1 MKILLFFMSVII
13 FGQNIKLEEKIELPK
28 IEQKI
33 LNKEIFV
40 GDIIDYQ
47 IELTTENNELVYLNP
62 PNLSPFEII
71 KISEDKKEDVK
82 TKKTNHKFNLQLSI
96 YKTGEFTIPSFELTY
111 LKNNEQFKLDVLTQK
126 VNILSVISQNEE
138 VKDVKNLKNNISVK
152 EKTYIVIWI
161 GIAILFILITILV
174 VYVVRYKLKA
184 KKSEKIIIKKSAN
197 EIAYE
202 KLSKLLAKKY
212 IENNE
217 IKKYYFEISEIL
229 REYLGN
235 RFNFESIELTTYEL
249 KNKLLN
255 IMEIDRNY
263 LPLITNFLEDTD
275 LVKFSKFFP
284 DKDEIERITK
294 GCFSIIEKST
304 VETPKIEES
313 VQGN

>member
-1 MKILLFFMSVII
+1 MKILLFFISVII
-13 FGQNIKLEEKIELPK
+13 FGQNLKLEEKIELPK

-40 GDIIDYQ
+40 GDVINYQ
-47 IELTTENNELVYLNP
+47 IELITENNELVYLNP
-62 PNLSPFEII
+62 PNLSPFELI
-71 KISEDKKEDVK
+71 KINEDKKEDIN

-111 LKNNEQFKLDVLTQK
+111 LKNNEQLKLDVLTQN
-126 VNILSVISQNEE
+126 VNVLSVIAQNEE
-138 VKDVKNLKNNISVK
+138 VKDIKNLKNNISVK

-161 GIAILFILITILV
+161 GIAILIILIILLII
-174 VYVVRYKLKA
+174 YVVRYKLKA
-184 KKSEKIIIKKSAN
+184 KKSEKIVIKKSAN

-212 IENNE
+212 VENNE

-235 RFNFESIELTTYEL
+235 QFNFESIELTTYEL
-249 KNKLLN
+249 NNKLLN
-255 IMEIDRNY
+255 IMEIDRKY

-294 GCFSIIEKST
+294 GCFSIIEKT
-304 VETPKIEES
+304 TIEKPKIEES

>member
-1 MKILLFFMSVII
+1 MKILLFFISIVI
-13 FGQNIKLEEKIELPK
+13 FGQNLKLEEKIELPK

-47 IELTTENNELVYLNP
+47 IELTTNNNELVYLNP
-62 PNLSPFEII
+62 PNLSPFELI
-71 KISEDKKEDVK
+71 KINEDKKEDIN

-111 LKNNEQFKLDVLTQK
+111 LKNNEQLKLDVLTQK
-126 VNILSVISQNEE
+126 VNVLSVITQNEE
-138 VKDVKNLKNNISVK
+138 VKDIKNLKNNISVK

-161 GIAILFILITILV
+161 GITILIILIILLII
-174 VYVVRYKLKA
+174 YVVRYKLKA
-184 KKSEKIIIKKSAN
+184 KKSAKIVVKKSAN

-217 IKKYYFEISEIL
+217 VKKYYFEISEIL

-249 KNKLLN
+249 NNKLLN

-263 LPLITNFLEDTD
+263 LPLIMNFLEDTD

-294 GCFSIIEKST
+294 GCFSIIDKST
-304 VETPKIEES
+304 VEKPKIEES

>member
-1 MKILLFFMSVII
+1 MKILLFFISIVI
-13 FGQNIKLEEKIELPK
+13 FGQNLKLEEKIELPK

-47 IELTTENNELVYLNP
+47 IELITENNELVYLNP
-62 PNLSPFEII
+62 PNLSPFELI
-71 KISEDKKEDVK
+71 KINEDKKEDIN

-111 LKNNEQFKLDVLTQK
+111 LKNNEQLKLDVLTQK
-126 VNILSVISQNEE
+126 VNVLSVIAQNEE
-138 VKDVKNLKNNISVK
+138 VKDIKNLKNNISVK
-152 EKTYIVIWI
+152 EKTYIIIWI
-161 GIAILFILITILV
+161 GIAILIILITALI

-184 KKSEKIIIKKSAN
+184 KKSEKIVIKKSAN

-235 RFNFESIELTTYEL
+235 QFNFESIELTTYEL
-249 KNKLLN
+249 NNKLLN
-255 IMEIDRNY
+255 IMEIDRKY

-294 GCFSIIEKST
+294 GCFSIIEKTT
-304 VETPKIEES
+304 VERPKIEES

>member
-1 MKILLFFMSVII
+1 MSVII

>member
-71 KISEDKKEDVK
+71 KISGDKKEDVK